1 MCVLSHFYQVRLCDP
16 MDCSPPGS
24 SVCGVLQARILE
36 WVTMPSS
43 RGSSWCRD
51 WTCIFYISCIYRQ
64 VPVFLPIKSHGQK
77 CLVGCRPWGHK
88 ELGTNERL
96 THSTHLY
103 HWRHLGSPKEGLG
116 VPNPPDEKSA
126 HTPGNSTAGNLPFSG
141 AAAIWDYSGSPEDL
155 ASPQWEYSPMF

>member
-1 MCVLSHFYQVRLCDP
+1 MCVLSHFCQVRLCDP

-36 WVTMPSS
+36 WVTMPFS

-64 VPVFLPIKSHGQK
+64 VPVFLLIKSHGQK
-77 CLVGCRPWGHK
+77 CLMGCRPWGHK